1 MRLFIAVIIVM
12 LLLVNASEAFAKAP
26 SKATGPGKRR
36 LHDSNFATAATT
48 QVDFNETLI
57 DGQMKAPQGFFLQGR
72 NPQSLSQM
80 VRLRA
85 NFARELRNSKAAAK
99 ASVK

>member
-1 MRLFIAVIIVM
+1 MKLLRNLALI
-12 LLLVNASEAFAKAP
+12 LLLSSSGLAFAKNEA
-26 SKATGPGKRR
+26 PGKRR
-36 LHDSNFATAATT
+36 LLDSNFATAATT

-80 VRLRA
+80 VRLRS
-85 NFARELRNSKAAAK
+85 NFSRELKNSKSAAK

>member
-1 MRLFIAVIIVM
+1 MKHFRNVGFILMLSVPAV
-12 LLLVNASEAFAKAP
+12 AFAKAE
-26 SKATGPGKRR
+26 APGKRR
-36 LHDSNFATAATT
+36 LLDSNFATAATT
-48 QVDFNETLI
+48 QVDFNDTLI

-80 VRLRA
+80 VRLRS
-85 NFARELRNSKAAAK
+85 NFSRELKNSKAAAK

>member
-1 MRLFIAVIIVM
+1 MRLVLSAA
-12 LLLVNASEAFAKAP
+12 LLLCLFAGADEALAKAP
-26 SKATGPGKRR
+26 SKAAPGKRR
-36 LHDSNFATAATT
+36 LNDNNFATAAST

-72 NPQSLSQM
+72 NAQSLSQM
-80 VRLRA
+80 VRLRS
-85 NFARELRNSKAAAK
+85 NFSRELRNSKSAAK

>member
-1 MRLFIAVIIVM
+1 MRLLVHVA
-12 LLLVNASEAFAKAP
+12 LLLVVGLGAGEALAKAP
-26 SKATGPGKRR
+26 AKGDAPGKRR
-36 LHDSNFATAATT
+36 VQDSNFATAATT

-57 DGQMKAPQGFFLQGR
+57 DGQMKAPTGFFLQGR

-80 VRLRA
+80 VRLRS
-85 NFARELRNSKAAAK
+85 NFSRELRNSKSAAK